1 MTPLSRNKLPV
12 LLSVR
17 ASAFSCLQMRF
28 EEKRQ
33 FLGVHWF
40 SSWVAQRETQVSL
53 VPARTVSYLVT
64 ALNSLFVAILENV
77 NWVSNW
83 LLT

>member
-1 MTPLSRNKLPV
+1 MLSI
-12 LLSVR
+12 R
-17 ASAFSCLQMRF
+17 ASAFSCLRMRF

-33 FLGVHWF
+33 FLGVHSF
-40 SSWVAQRETQVSL
+40 NSWVAQRETQVSL

-83 LLT
+83 LPT